1 MEDYNLVSVAEP
13 DNEVRDLQLFN
24 AEKMT
29 HADKLKITAELL
41 GYREM
46 PQTWD
51 TFLSD
56 KYYMGDIA
64 ENLYPFWK
72 EKGNVVFPD
81 PIHTRYPFLV
91 FTGAIG
97 TGKSTFVRFLA
108 EYMKHRI
115 CCLKD
120 PYKTFGFVPGKYLKF
135 SYFHKTGALAQSDFL
150 DVLNSWEELSPYF
163 SELHANGS
171 HLDLIEQVCDSV
183 RSNNNIGSDVIF
195 YNMSELNFINFDSAH
210 EKLDMALKRFNS
222 RFDRIRRYFGLVIID
237 TSAQGDD
244 SIADD
249 FIKNNPYGD
258 DVYAIYTNQW
268 LVREH
273 MHWYGR
279 AGWFK
284 VFTGDGTHQPF
295 IIKPEAGKVV
305 TPDMDQD
312 RVIDVPEEMRG
323 DFEFDLITA
332 LQDKAGISVSATDRF
347 FPDTTNLKKCF
358 DLPQYG
364 PDVVKFDFYDKTDKL
379 IYRFNKSIESIP
391 RDKIIFI
398 RYDIGVT
405 GDNCGLAI
413 AYFDKWYVLKD
424 LAAADKFSS
433 PREVRFPIID
443 IPLAVGINRYEGTET
458 PISHLFEFIMDLN
471 DIFEIGCFTADQF
484 ASRQLLQDLKREGV
498 TNQYLSVDRTDEAYV
513 YTKSLANRGLLHM
526 PSNVLLETEFCQLRR
541 VGNKIDHP
549 ATGSKDIADSVS
561 GAVYNLYQN
570 IDKAGQLSV
579 KYKVN
584 QYAKQI
590 EDRTSQGKDL
600 TTFQDMMQSIYGS

>member
-1 MEDYNLVSVAEP
+1 
-13 DNEVRDLQLFN
+13 
-24 AEKMT
+24 
-29 HADKLKITAELL
+29 
-41 GYREM
+41 
-46 PQTWD
+46 
-51 TFLSD
+51 
-56 KYYMGDIA
+56 
-64 ENLYPFWK
+64 
-72 EKGNVVFPD
+72 
-81 PIHTRYPFLV
+81 
-91 FTGAIG
+91 
-97 TGKSTFVRFLA
+97 
-108 EYMKHRI
+108 
-115 CCLKD
+115 
-120 PYKTFGFVPGKYLKF
+120 
-135 SYFHKTGALAQSDFL
+135 
-150 DVLNSWEELSPYF
+150 
-163 SELHANGS
+163 
-171 HLDLIEQVCDSV
+171 
-183 RSNNNIGSDVIF
+183 
-195 YNMSELNFINFDSAH
+195 
-210 EKLDMALKRFNS
+210 
-222 RFDRIRRYFGLVIID
+222 VIID

-273 MHWYGR
+273 LHWYGR

-433 PREVRFPIID
+433 PKEVRFPIIN

-526 PSNVLLETEFCQLRR
+526 PGNVLLETEFCQLRR

-549 ATGSKDIADSVS
+549 ATGCFCGSTEILVKTLDNIITTKSIESLVTDYEYFKVLTLDSNYHWSWQLITKVWLTKYVS
-561 GAVYNLYQN
+561 TLVKLEFSDGN
-570 IDKAGQLSV
+570 IYYCTENHL
-579 KYKVN
+579 
-584 QYAKQI
+584 I
-590 EDRTSQGKDL
+590 LTSQGYKQAVDL
-600 TTFQDMMQSIYGS
+600 TEDDEIINII